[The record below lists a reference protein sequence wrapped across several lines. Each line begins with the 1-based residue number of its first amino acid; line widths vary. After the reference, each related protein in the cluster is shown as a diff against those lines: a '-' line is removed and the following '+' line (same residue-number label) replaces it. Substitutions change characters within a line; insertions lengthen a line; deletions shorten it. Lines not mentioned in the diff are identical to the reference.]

1 MTLSKKYPR
10 AQWPRLLSS
19 LPAKKVRSAAK
30 DLEERHSVVDITL
43 PQAGLGLLQLLDGA
57 LSDRY
62 FIGEVPL
69 SRAHV
74 KVTTGDGVSAEGAA
88 QMLDDRLG
96 LVRAIAIID
105 AVLAN
110 VLPGHENIY
119 PLLEEG
125 YKTWCLRRKLRANIL
140 RRTRVDFS
148 LLGEG
153 EDEL

>member
-1 MTLSKKYPR
+1 MILSEKYPR
-10 AQWPRLLSS
+10 AEWPRLLSL
-19 LPAKKVRSAAK
+19 LPAKKVRGAAREI
-30 DLEERHSVVDITL
+30 EERHSVADITL
-43 PQAGLGLLQLLDGA
+43 PQSGLALLQLSDGA
-57 LSDRY
+57 LSEQY

-74 KVTTGDGVSAEGAA
+74 EVTTGDGVSARGAA

-96 LVRAIAIID
+96 LVRAVAIID

-110 VLPGHENIY
+110 ALPGHENIY

-125 YKTWCLRRKLRANIL
+125 FKKWCDTRKLRANIL

-148 LLGEG
+148 LLNEG